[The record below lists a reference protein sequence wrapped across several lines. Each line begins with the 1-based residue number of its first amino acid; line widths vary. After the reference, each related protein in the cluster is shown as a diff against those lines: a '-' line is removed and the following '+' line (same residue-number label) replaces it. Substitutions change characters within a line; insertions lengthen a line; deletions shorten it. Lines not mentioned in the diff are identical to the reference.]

1 MWLFLWARDMATRN
15 EHTGDEI
22 RTKPSSTYAGNF
34 DAIFRKPQE
43 TDHANHL
50 LKDEEM
56 GFNK

>member
-1 MWLFLWARDMATRN
+1 MATRN
-15 EHTGDEI
+15 EHTGDLI
-22 RTKPSSTYAGNF
+22 ASKPQSKQFTDNY

-43 TDHANHL
+43 TDHTNHL

>member
-1 MWLFLWARDMATRN
+1 MASKN

-22 RTKPSSTYAGNF
+22 ASKPQSKQFTDNY

-43 TDHANHL
+43 DHANHL